1 MFLNE
6 QETRK
11 VLDTLN
17 GKIPEDAVLKDMKAF
32 FKEKFSIEILDYIA
46 DRAKNGRKRLMFFV
60 WGIESTW
67 PFIGS
72 SERKKENKIKEAFSR
87 SCKEHGLNSE
97 YFDPDSYFAIV
108 SDFKPDV
115 EKLLMTRENMKK
127 ISELLKKHP
136 EVNSHRISD
145 STVFVFYNSDK
156 DIKTYGDSGLTKQI
170 YDEVCDLLSS
180 MVNLEG
186 LGSRKIGDVRFS
198 SMETFV
204 MKYNSNFHFFWLD
217 N

>member
-1 MFLNE
+1 
-6 QETRK
+6 
-11 VLDTLN
+11 
-17 GKIPEDAVLKDMKAF
+17 
-32 FKEKFSIEILDYIA
+32 
-46 DRAKNGRKRLMFFV
+46 
-60 WGIESTW
+60 
-67 PFIGS
+67 
-72 SERKKENKIKEAFSR
+72 
-87 SCKEHGLNSE
+87 
-97 YFDPDSYFAIV
+97 
-108 SDFKPDV
+108 
-115 EKLLMTRENMKK
+115 MKK

-170 YDEVCDLLSS
+170 YDEVCDLLGS
-180 MVNLEG
+180 VTGLEG
-186 LGSRKIGDVRFS
+186 RKLGDVRFS

>member
-11 VLDTLN
+11 VLDTVN

-32 FKEKFSIEILDYIA
+32 FKEKFSVEILDYIA
-46 DRAKNGRKRLMFFV
+46 DRAKNGRKRLTFFV
-60 WGIESTW
+60 WGLKSTRPFSGESDQ
-67 PFIGS
+67 
-72 SERKKENKIKEAFSR
+72 KKENKIKEAFSR
-87 SCKEHGLNSE
+87 SCKEHGLNE
-97 YFDPDSYFAIV
+97 DYFDPGSYFANV

-115 EKLLMTRENMKK
+115 EKLLMSRENMKK

-170 YDEVCDLLSS
+170 YDEVCDFLSS

-186 LGSRKIGDVRFS
+186 LGNCKLGDVRFS

>member
-1 MFLNE
+1 MFLND

-46 DRAKNGRKRLMFFV
+46 DRAKNGRKRLTFFV
-60 WGIESTW
+60 WGATATR
-67 PFIGS
+67 PFLGRS
-72 SERKKENKIKEAFSR
+72 DRKNENMIKEAFSR
-87 SCKEHGLNSE
+87 SCKEHDLNRD
-97 YFDPDSYFAIV
+97 YFDPANYFANV

-115 EKLLMTRENMKK
+115 EELVMTSENRKK
-127 ISELLKKHP
+127 ITELLKTHP
-136 EVNSHRISD
+136 EVNSHRFSG

-156 DIKTYGDSGLTKQI
+156 DIETYGDSGLTKQI
-170 YDEVCDLLSS
+170 YDEVCDLLGS
-180 MVNLEG
+180 VTGLE
-186 LGSRKIGDVRFS
+186 SRKLGDVRFS

>member
-11 VLDTLN
+11 VLDTVN

-32 FKEKFSIEILDYIA
+32 FKEKFSVEILDYIA
-46 DRAKNGRKRLMFFV
+46 DRAKTGRKRLPLFV
-60 WGIESTW
+60 WGLGSTRPFSGESDQ
-67 PFIGS
+67 
-72 SERKKENKIKEAFSR
+72 KKEIKIKEAFSR
-87 SCKEHGLNSE
+87 SCKEHDLNRD

-108 SDFKPDV
+108 SNFKPDV

-127 ISELLKKHP
+127 ISELLNKHP
-136 EVNSHRISD
+136 EVSSHRFSD
-145 STVFVFYNSDK
+145 STVYVFYKSDK

-170 YDEVCDLLSS
+170 YDEVCDLLGS
-180 MVNLEG
+180 VTGLEG
-186 LGSRKIGDVRFS
+186 HKLGDVRFS

>member
-1 MFLNE
+1 
-6 QETRK
+6 
-11 VLDTLN
+11 
-17 GKIPEDAVLKDMKAF
+17 
-32 FKEKFSIEILDYIA
+32 
-46 DRAKNGRKRLMFFV
+46 
-60 WGIESTW
+60 
-67 PFIGS
+67 
-72 SERKKENKIKEAFSR
+72 
-87 SCKEHGLNSE
+87 
-97 YFDPDSYFAIV
+97 
-108 SDFKPDV
+108 
-115 EKLLMTRENMKK
+115 MTRENMKK

-156 DIKTYGDSGLTKQI
+156 DIKTYGESGLTKQI

-204 MKYNSNFHFFWLD
+204 MKYNSNFYNFWLD